1 MHVTRTRTALPIIRH
16 FGFPVA
22 NLHFNLQLFRRENLK
37 LFILRR
43 IFRRN
48 TVVSM
53 VNLSPILLTWLIA
66 LHDPF
71 LLWSIFTW

>member
-1 MHVTRTRTALPIIRH
+1 MAWSTEVALIWRQVKLGATECELTTRTRMALPIIRH
-16 FGFPVA
+16 LGFPVA

-48 TVVSM
+48 TV
-53 VNLSPILLTWLIA
+53 LTS
-66 LHDPF
+66 
-71 LLWSIFTW
+71 LW